1 MTVELK
7 IKEIREQM
15 GISLRDLSEET
26 GIERHRLSEIED
38 NVDKILFIEMLVI
51 SENLGKKI
59 TDLFIPIKG
68 TKEYLKIHKL
78 LKDSASKLKMEWL
91 YVNRITIAIVTFFI
105 SLFLFVQLHQAEINL
120 IYTEPTTEY
129 NIMGGLTG
137 RELEEAKKLTESD
150 NQFLDM
156 YKGNL

>member
-51 SENLGKKI
+51 AENLGKKI
-59 TDLFIPIKG
+59 TDLYDTGNI
-68 TKEYLKIHKL
+68 ELQ
-78 LKDSASKLKMEWL
+78 KM
-91 YVNRITIAIVTFFI
+91 
-105 SLFLFVQLHQAEINL
+105 
-120 IYTEPTTEY
+120 
-129 NIMGGLTG
+129 
-137 RELEEAKKLTESD
+137 
-150 NQFLDM
+150 
-156 YKGNL
+156 

>member
-59 TDLFIPIKG
+59 TDL
-68 TKEYLKIHKL
+68 Y
-78 LKDSASKLKMEWL
+78 S
-91 YVNRITIAIVTFFI
+91 
-105 SLFLFVQLHQAEINL
+105 
-120 IYTEPTTEY
+120 
-129 NIMGGLTG
+129 TG
-137 RELEEAKKLTESD
+137 NVEL
-150 NQFLDM
+150 Q
-156 YKGNL
+156 

>member
-51 SENLGKKI
+51 AENLGKKM
-59 TDLFIPIKG
+59 TDLYSTG
-68 TKEYLKIHKL
+68 
-78 LKDSASKLKMEWL
+78 
-91 YVNRITIAIVTFFI
+91 
-105 SLFLFVQLHQAEINL
+105 
-120 IYTEPTTEY
+120 
-129 NIMGGLTG
+129 NI
-137 RELEEAKKLTESD
+137 EL
-150 NQFLDM
+150 Q
-156 YKGNL
+156 

>member
-51 SENLGKKI
+51 AENLGKKI
-59 TDLFIPIKG
+59 TDL
-68 TKEYLKIHKL
+68 Y
-78 LKDSASKLKMEWL
+78 S
-91 YVNRITIAIVTFFI
+91 
-105 SLFLFVQLHQAEINL
+105 
-120 IYTEPTTEY
+120 TE
-129 NIMGGLTG
+129 NI
-137 RELEEAKKLTESD
+137 EL
-150 NQFLDM
+150 Q
-156 YKGNL
+156 